1 MMSATSM
8 ARQLIVVAVLS
19 VALLHPVPCATQN
32 IPQRLTLE
40 NALALARE
48 WNPTYRRALAQ
59 VDASAA
65 DVRAAQGQFMPN
77 LNASLGFA
85 GSRST
90 VATGQDDFGGNIEL
104 PESRT
109 IDRSSSSQSLSS
121 QITLFDGFQNVNG
134 LRSARAGEEAA
145 QWGVDAQLAILE
157 ADVKRQFYATIRWQ
171 QLIAIEER
179 LLDARVDELDATE
192 RLFRV
197 AAQEQV
203 DVLGAQ
209 VEVARQEQ
217 NLESARGESRKA
229 LLTLAEVMGLNPAT
243 GFEIVG
249 AFPQVFDPAELED
262 DALVQRVFAT
272 SPVLQRAEADASQA
286 AYAASRARGLRLPTL
301 TAGASF
307 SRSVGQEGYGGLF
320 DFNPHDRGLRFDL
333 SVSVPLFNRFST
345 SQSIAQ
351 AEASEVSANETARE
365 TRLQLE
371 RELRSAL
378 IDVRNSYHQL
388 QLAERS
394 AELGRQRLAMARE
407 QYQLG
412 SRSFTELQQIV
423 SVSAG
428 DERNALAA
436 RLTYVNAV
444 IVLEQLLGGPALN

>member
-1 MMSATSM
+1 MMSRSVVRQMGAGVFLSAT
-8 ARQLIVVAVLS
+8 LLS
-19 VALLHPVPCATQN
+19 PVMSAAQN
-32 IPQRLTLE
+32 VPQRLTLE
-40 NALALARE
+40 DALALARE
-48 WNPTYRRALAQ
+48 WNPTYRRSLAQ

-65 DVRAAQGQFMPN
+65 DVRAAQGQFLPN
-77 LNASLGFA
+77 LNASLGFT

-109 IDRSSSSQSLSS
+109 IERSYSSQALSS
-121 QITLFDGFQNVNG
+121 QMTLFDGFQNVNG
-134 LRSARAGEEAA
+134 LKSARAGAEAA
-145 QWGVDAQLAILE
+145 RWAVDAQLAVLE
-157 ADVKRQFYATIRWQ
+157 AEVKRQFYAAVRWQ
-171 QLIAIEER
+171 QLMAIEER
-179 LLDARVDELDATE
+179 LLDARVDELEATE

-217 NLESARGESRKA
+217 SLESARGEARKA
-229 LLTLAEVMGLNPAT
+229 LLTLSEVMGLDQARV
-243 GFEIVG
+243 FEIVG
-249 AFPQVFDPAELED
+249 AFPDVFDPAQLD
-262 DALVQRVFAT
+262 DTALVQRVLT
-272 SPVLQRAEADASQA
+272 TNPSLQQAEASASQA
-286 AYAASRARGLRLPTL
+286 DYAASRARGLRLPTL

-307 SRSVGQEGYGGLF
+307 SRSVGEDGYGGLF
-320 DFNPHDRGLRFDL
+320 DLNPQDRGLRFD
-333 SVSVPLFNRFST
+333 FNISLPIFARFGT

-351 AEASEVSANETARE
+351 ADANEVSAYETARE

-378 IDVRNSYHQL
+378 IDVRNSYRQL

-444 IVLEQLLGGPALN
+444 IVLEQLLGGPARP